1 LTLVTTKS
9 GIPTFEAV
17 AAGDRPSARSESP
30 ILSVVVAVILFLIVG
45 YVSYYAFKFADSDM
59 KFAESLRQ
67 AQANNGQR
75 TYELQTQSINTFPYR
90 SDYHRIFSQIN
101 LALANSIA
109 AGLPQGQQPSQ
120 QVQQNILT
128 LLQQSINSGRNAV
141 TLAPLSSLNWQNLS
155 TVYRSIINVGQ
166 NADQFSIASMSQAIA
181 LDPYNPQLRVGLGGI
196 YYQLQ
201 QWDLAQ
207 QQFELAIDLKRD
219 FANAYYNLGHTL
231 ESRGD
236 LQNALAYYQ
245 TVRQLSADNA
255 ENLKRIDEEI
265 KVLEAKI
272 GEQSAAANVTPETDQ
287 TPLAIP
293 SPAANLP
300 AVTPPVRISPPP
312 SGTAPTEAPAQ

>member
-1 LTLVTTKS
+1 M
-9 GIPTFEAV
+9 
-17 AAGDRPSARSESP
+17 
-30 ILSVVVAVILFLIVG
+30 SVVIAVILFLLVG
-45 YVSYYAFKFADSDM
+45 YVGYNTFKFASSDV

-75 TYELQTQSINTFPYR
+75 TYELQTQSINEFPYR

-109 AGLPQGQQPSQ
+109 AGVPQGQQPPQ

-141 TLAPLSSLNWQNLS
+141 TLAPLSSLNWQNLG
-155 TVYRSIINVGQ
+155 TIYRSLINVGQ
-166 NADQFSIASMSQAIA
+166 NADQFSVASMGQAIA
-181 LDPYNPQLRVGLGGI
+181 LDPYNPQLRVALGGV

-207 QQFELAIDLKRD
+207 QQFQLAIDLKRD

-231 ESRGD
+231 ESKGD

-245 TVRQLSADNA
+245 TVRQLSADNP
-255 ENLKRIDEEI
+255 ENLKQIESEI
-265 KVLEAKI
+265 SALEAKI

-300 AVTPPVRISPPP
+300 EQRPPVRISPPP
-312 SGTAPTEAPAQ
+312 PGAGTPAPTAAPTQTPEQ